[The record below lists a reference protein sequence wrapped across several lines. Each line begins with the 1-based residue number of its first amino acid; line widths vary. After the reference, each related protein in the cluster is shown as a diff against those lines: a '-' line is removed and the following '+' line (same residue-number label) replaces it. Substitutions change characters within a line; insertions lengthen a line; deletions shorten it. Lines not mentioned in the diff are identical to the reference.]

1 MPSWR
6 VTADMDTGSVLDLAR
21 QATQIGL
28 LVMLPILAVA
38 LFVGVLVS
46 VFQAVTQVQEMT
58 LTFAPKVLGIA
69 VVVSL
74 MGGWMLDTLVKLFH
88 MCLDHIARV
97 GQ

>member
-69 VVVSL
+69 AVVSAL
-74 MGGWMLDTLVKLFH
+74 NF
-88 MCLDHIARV
+88 
-97 GQ
+97 